1 MSNEC
6 RRAVILAAG
15 PGKRART
22 ITQQKPKCLM
32 DLAGRPIVEWILTSL
47 SLAGITRVTMVT
59 GFKGPL
65 IERALG
71 DGRRYGLKISY
82 VENTRWREPNG
93 ISLHS
98 ARDAL
103 RGESSFLTLMS
114 DHILP
119 PRAIER
125 VRKSRSPRCIL
136 AIDTNL
142 DNVYD
147 LQDATKVRLEKRRPA
162 AIGKKLHTYNA
173 VDCGLFRFDERMF
186 HALRHAFRANTYT
199 LTAGVKKL
207 IKDDDL
213 DVVPIGRKAFW
224 IDIDTPRNY
233 RYAERNI
240 RKFLKAL
247 GAAGGGK
254 R

>member
-1 MSNEC
+1 MTKDC

-15 PGKRART
+15 PGKRAKT

-32 DLAGRPIVEWILTSL
+32 DLNGRPIVEWILTSL
-47 SLAGITRVTMVT
+47 RLAGIKRVTVVT

-71 DGRRYGLKISY
+71 DGRCYGLKISY

-93 ISLHS
+93 ISLCR
-98 ARDAL
+98 AREAL
-103 RGESSFLTLMS
+103 RGEPSFLTLMS

-142 DNVYD
+142 HNVYD
-147 LQDATKVRLEKRRPA
+147 LQDATKVRLEKGRPA

-173 VDCGLFRFDERMF
+173 VDCGLFRFDDRMF
-186 HALRHAFRANTYT
+186 RALRHAFSAKMFS

-213 DVVPIGRKAFW
+213 DVVPIGKNAFW

-233 RYAERNI
+233 RHAERNM
-240 RKFLKAL
+240 RKFLRAL
-247 GAAGGGK
+247 GGVRAGK